1 MVVFYKRTRPAQ
13 RQTTRIQQKI
23 DRQWMGLR
31 PGKLL
36 LRIEKKNGLGQE
48 IEPVFAREQG
58 HDYIL
63 ESVSVATQS

>member
-1 MVVFYKRTRPAQ
+1 
-13 RQTTRIQQKI
+13 
-23 DRQWMGLR
+23 MGLR

-36 LRIEKKNGLGQE
+36 LRIEKKNGLERE

-63 ESVSVATQS
+63 ESVSMAT